1 MPKFYPIE
9 NLDPLIQDG
18 TPYVI
23 GMGTFFDNHYTYAK
37 DESGRQK
44 VVAVHGLDG
53 YILRLYGP
61 YYRKRDGV
69 LILKKVGDIEL
80 VIEVDPDV
88 HGRRYEKKLKW
99 LHDAAVKRGK
109 QLAERYQWVFEK
121 NARQYSKPPDLYEA
135 YLDLTKV
142 ALG

>member
-1 MPKFYPIE
+1 MAKFHPIE

-23 GMGTFFDNHYTYAK
+23 GMGSFIDTHYVYGKGPDGKQRVVKTY
-37 DESGRQK
+37 
-44 VVAVHGLDG
+44 GLDG
-53 YILRLYGP
+53 YVLRLYGP

-69 LILKKVGDIEL
+69 LILKKIGDIEL
-80 VIEVDPDV
+80 VVDVDGDPYNM
-88 HGRRYEKKLKW
+88 GRNKW
-99 LHDAAVKRGK
+99 LKRAAVRRGK
-109 QLAERYQWVFEK
+109 QLAERYQWVFEQH
-121 NARQYSKPPDLYEA
+121 ARQYSIPPDLYEA